1 MKNEYIFFG
10 HNNGKSF
17 QFIQFIFCKSYFHVS
32 EFFFHFLFNEYN
44 HRIDDD
50 DDFGFF
56 FAEKNF
62 ISTIDNHT
70 YTIGIFNIKSRESLK
85 RIE

>member
-1 MKNEYIFFG
+1 MNIFFFG

-50 DDFGFF
+50 DDDFGF
-56 FAEKNF
+56 
-62 ISTIDNHT
+62 
-70 YTIGIFNIKSRESLK
+70 
-85 RIE
+85 